1 MLLFLTT
8 TNAIH
13 WDFGRRDQ
21 RLISKKLVK
30 TFHSHFQRIITVQ
43 LGFSHRCSSLV
54 GIFHVSYPVFSPLY
68 QILPFYRIPYLV
80 KDLGICLQLLKYP
93 LDSEISITCCF
104 PSIYGWVCVCM
115 SLANCLNLES
125 SLLAFL
131 FTIHKSFSKCNQAY
145 LVYSVYPFYCNSTL
159 TALISDTVFGRPL
172 VGLSL
177 GPYCL
182 LIYSSHCWL

>member
-30 TFHSHFQRIITVQ
+30 TFHSCLENYH
-43 LGFSHRCSSLV
+43 CSAWIFPSLLQ
-54 GIFHVSYPVFSPLY
+54 SCWY
-68 QILPFYRIPYLV
+68 LPCVLSCFFPSLPDTSFYHIPYLV

-125 SLLAFL
+125 SLLASL